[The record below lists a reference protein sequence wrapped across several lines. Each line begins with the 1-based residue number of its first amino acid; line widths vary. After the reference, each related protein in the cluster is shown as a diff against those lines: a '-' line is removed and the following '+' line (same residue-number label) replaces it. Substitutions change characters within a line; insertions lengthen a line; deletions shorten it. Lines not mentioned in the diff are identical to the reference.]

1 MEDGQPRASSLMQG
15 AVLHTHMLPGLG
27 AHTSSVTHLLSGGML
42 HRNPVAFSSHLE
54 EGRQQGRE
62 GATDW
67 EGKGGRQEEG
77 CMDTFEKPR
86 DQFVNDILE
95 GFVRSGKKNIQGP
108 VSNHL
113 TLISPDR
120 DPTSH
125 LLSLDSGPST
135 GVLVD

>member
-1 MEDGQPRASSLMQG
+1 
-15 AVLHTHMLPGLG
+15 MLPGLG
-27 AHTSSVTHLLSGGML
+27 AHTQTHLLSGGML

-54 EGRQQGRE
+54 EGRKQGRE
-62 GATDW
+62 RATDW
-67 EGKGGRQEEG
+67 EVKGGRQEEG
-77 CMDTFEKPR
+77 CVDTFEKPR
-86 DQFVNDILE
+86 DQFVNDVLE
-95 GFVRSGKKNIQGP
+95 GFVRSGKKTIQGP
-108 VSNHL
+108 VSNPL